1 MRPEAAARSASK
13 RGIRMKKRLLGVVAI
28 PLVLMLSSCFSL
40 QSFSLLN
47 GALAPGGLTK
57 AQFVVRPAST
67 VKNSFSKLYQFVLV
81 GVDTPSDVSV
91 GKATWGV
98 NKKFGG
104 PQNMPVSSVL
114 PTSIGTDCDT
124 TGFTFSGI
132 SSTLTWKGFVTLN
145 PMPDHQ
151 AVTQKSVIQVVVKA
165 KGTAT
170 HQDTVTVVG
179 LTGAWLDDG
188 DGIVNAP
195 DTFACTGNAST
206 SLFII

>member
-1 MRPEAAARSASK
+1 
-13 RGIRMKKRLLGVVAI
+13 MKKRLLGLVAI

-114 PTSIGTDCDT
+114 PTSISTDCDT

>member
-1 MRPEAAARSASK
+1 MK
-13 RGIRMKKRLLGVVAI
+13 RRLLGLVAI

-67 VKNSFSKLYQFVLV
+67 VKNSLSNLYQFVLV
-81 GVDTPSDVSV
+81 GVDKPSDVAV

-104 PQNMPVSSVL
+104 PQSMPVSSLL

-124 TGFTFSGI
+124 SGFSFSGI

-145 PMPDHQ
+145 KIGDHQ
-151 AVTQKSVIQVVVKA
+151 LVTQKSVIQVGVKA
-165 KGTAT
+165 RATAT
-170 HQDTVTVVG
+170 PHDIVTVVG
-179 LTGAWLDDG
+179 LTGAWIDDG
-188 DGIVNAP
+188 DGIMNAP
-195 DTFACTGNAST
+195 DSFECTGNAST